1 MVHIN
6 DGMLAITSDSIAYL
20 MKFNY
25 DKVLDKSGF
34 KTYGNDENFAEVVW
48 KADLQQI
55 APSLVAK

>member
-48 KADLQQI
+48 KADLQ
-55 APSLVAK
+55 